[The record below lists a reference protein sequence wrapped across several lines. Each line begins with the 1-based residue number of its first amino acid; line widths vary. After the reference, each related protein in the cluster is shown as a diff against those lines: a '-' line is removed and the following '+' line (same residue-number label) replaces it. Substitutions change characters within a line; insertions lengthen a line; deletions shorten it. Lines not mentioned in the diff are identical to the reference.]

1 MCALYQV
8 TSRTWAREGVRVGR
22 GGGGE
27 RAGSQDWGREEMRQM
42 QRVPSPAREQRAAGK
57 SRGCW
62 DACKVLGP
70 SPSPAPH
77 RPAPPC
83 PFPGGFVRRKKTA
96 LWFVG
101 ALLVVSASILT
112 VGLAATTRTENV
124 TVGGY
129 YPGIVVSVGSL
140 GGGSGA
146 QDTGFRV
153 VVTCA
158 TPAPQRCKFRRL
170 PALSDGPVGCRVL
183 RSGGG
188 KESEPRSAIGPPQGV
203 PEVPRG
209 SQPSRN

>member
-1 MCALYQV
+1 MSQALPV
-8 TSRTWAREGVRVGR
+8 SRGLQARVVA
-22 GGGGE
+22 
-27 RAGSQDWGREEMRQM
+27 AGM
-42 QRVPSPAREQRAAGK
+42 PAR
-57 SRGCW
+57 CW
-62 DACKVLGP
+62 DPPRAQHLTDW
-70 SPSPAPH
+70 
-77 RPAPPC
+77 RLPC
-83 PFPGGFVRRKKTA
+83 PFPEEFVRRKKTA

-129 YPGIVVSVGSL
+129 YPGIIVSVGSL
-140 GGGSGA
+140 GGGSEA
-146 QDTGFRV
+146 KDTGFCV
-153 VVTCA
+153 VLTWA
-158 TPAPQRCKFRRL
+158 TPAPQRCKFRWL

-188 KESEPRSAIGPPQGV
+188 KESELRSAIGPPQGV